1 MDGSVGAGQVP
12 TKHTRWGLW
21 IFLAILGVIVLG
33 GFLLVVGFT
42 SLVSA
47 NQVVVKPD
55 STLVLSLSSPLKES
69 PPDPIATQIFHEKIY
84 NVFDTVRA
92 LDRAAKDERIKDLLI
107 EPGMANGLEL
117 GKLEQLRSA
126 VERFKKS
133 GKPVWAYYESA
144 STGGYYVA
152 SCADKVYAPPSGD
165 LILMGPTMALP
176 FFGGTLKKFGIVPQ
190 LYHIGAYKSYS
201 DTFTR
206 TDASDAEKEAT
217 NAILDSFYG
226 QLVDGIARGRKL
238 SPDQVKAAIDMG
250 FLWGDQMK
258 QQGLVDDLL
267 YQDQVEQG
275 LKKING
281 NRERWNRID
290 MADYQND
297 HRISL
302 SEGAKRTVAYVVA
315 SGDIVSGERSSGNI
329 GSKTL
334 IRWLRKTGEDSG
346 ISAVV
351 LRVDSPGGDALASD
365 LIWRQVQVLRKSK
378 PVVVSMSDLAASG
391 GYYISMGSDGI
402 VAEPGTITGS
412 IGVVTGKFVIK
423 GLLDFVDFNMEIMK
437 RGKNSDLFSSYTPY
451 TAEQEQLIQGQM
463 QSFYHTFVQKAAE
476 GRHKSYEAI
485 DQVGQGRIWSG
496 EDALKLGLVDKLGGI
511 EEAIALAKEKAG
523 IPPQEPVHIVM
534 YPKPKTILQAFLE
547 EKTDSLIRA
556 RERSEVPPEL
566 WQLYQD
572 YERVRP
578 LVSEPFSL
586 YTPIRVT
593 M

>member
-33 GFLLVVGFT
+33 GFLLVAGFA
-42 SLVSA
+42 SLVST
-47 NQVVVKPD
+47 NQVAVKPD
-55 STLVLSLSSPLKES
+55 STLVLSLSSPFQES

-92 LDRAAKDERIKDLLI
+92 LDRAAKDERIKSLLI
-107 EPGMANGLEL
+107 EPGMGGGTGL

-165 LILMGPTMALP
+165 LILMGPAMALP

-258 QQGLVDDLL
+258 QQRLVDDLL

-281 NRERWNRID
+281 NGERWNRID

-297 HRISL
+297 HRINL
-302 SEGAKRTVAYVVA
+302 SEGAKKTVAYVVA
-315 SGDIVSGERSSGNI
+315 NGDIVSGEKGSSNI
-329 GSKTL
+329 GSETL
-334 IRWLRKTGEDSG
+334 IRWLRKIGEDSG

-365 LIWRQVQVLRKSK
+365 VIWRQVQVLRKSK

-451 TAEQEQLIQGQM
+451 TPEQEQLIQGQM
-463 QSFYHTFVQKAAE
+463 QSFYKTFVQKAAE

-523 IPPQEPVHIVM
+523 IPPKEPVHIVM

-547 EKTDSLIRA
+547 EKTDSLVRA

-566 WQLYQD
+566 WQLYQE
-572 YERVRP
+572 YEQVRP

>member
-33 GFLLVVGFT
+33 GFLLVAGFA
-42 SLVSA
+42 SLVST
-47 NQVVVKPD
+47 NQVAVKPD
-55 STLVLSLSSPLKES
+55 STLVLSLSSPFQES

-92 LDRAAKDERIKDLLI
+92 LDRAAKDERIKSLLI
-107 EPGMANGLEL
+107 EPGMGGGTGL

-165 LILMGPTMALP
+165 LILMGPAMALP

-258 QQGLVDDLL
+258 QQRLVDDLL

-281 NRERWNRID
+281 NGERWNRID

-297 HRISL
+297 HRINL
-302 SEGAKRTVAYVVA
+302 SEGAKKTVAYVVA
-315 SGDIVSGERSSGNI
+315 NGDIVSGEKGSSNI
-329 GSKTL
+329 GSETL
-334 IRWLRKTGEDSG
+334 IRWLRKIGEDSG

-365 LIWRQVQVLRKSK
+365 VIWRQVQVLRKSK

-451 TAEQEQLIQGQM
+451 TPEQEQLIQGQM
-463 QSFYHTFVQKAAE
+463 QSFYKTFVPKAAE
-476 GRHKSYEAI
+476 GRDKSYEAL

-523 IPPQEPVHIVM
+523 IPPKEPVHIVM

-547 EKTDSLIRA
+547 EKTDSLVRA

-566 WQLYQD
+566 WQLYQE
-572 YERVRP
+572 YEQVRP

>member
-33 GFLLVVGFT
+33 GFLLVVGFA
-42 SLVSA
+42 SLVST
-47 NQVVVKPD
+47 NQVAVKPD
-55 STLVLSLSSPLKES
+55 STLVLSLSSPFQES
-69 PPDPIATQIFHEKIY
+69 PPDPIATQIFHERIY

-92 LDRAAKDERIKDLLI
+92 LDRAAKDERIKSLLI
-107 EPGMANGLEL
+107 EPGMGGVTGL

-165 LILMGPTMALP
+165 LILMGPAMALP

-226 QLVDGIARGRKL
+226 QLVDGIAQGRKL

-258 QQGLVDDLL
+258 EQRLVDDLL

-281 NRERWNRID
+281 NKDRWNRID

-297 HRISL
+297 HRINL
-302 SEGAKRTVAYVVA
+302 SEGAKKTVAYVVA
-315 SGDIVSGERSSGNI
+315 SGDIVSGERGSSNI
-329 GSKTL
+329 GSQTL
-334 IRWLRKTGEDSG
+334 IRWLRKIGEDSG

-365 LIWRQVQVLRKSK
+365 VIWRQVQVLRKSK

-451 TAEQEQLIQGQM
+451 TPDQEQLIQGQM
-463 QSFYHTFVQKAAE
+463 QSFYKTFVTKAAE

-523 IPPQEPVHIVM
+523 IPPKEPVHIVM

-547 EKTDSLIRA
+547 EKTDSLVRA

-566 WQLYQD
+566 WQLYQE
-572 YERVRP
+572 YEQVRP

>member
-1 MDGSVGAGQVP
+1 MDGSVGVGQAP
-12 TKHTRWGLW
+12 IKRTRWGLW

-33 GFLLVVGFT
+33 GFLLVVGFA
-42 SLVSA
+42 SLVGA
-47 NQVVVKPD
+47 NQVVVRPD
-55 STLVLSLSSPLKES
+55 STLVLSLDRPLQEM
-69 PPDPIATQIFHEKIY
+69 PPDPIATQLFHEKIY

-92 LDRAAKDERIKDLLI
+92 LDRAAKDDRIKDLLI
-107 EPGMANGLEL
+107 QPGMGGGTGLA
-117 GKLEQLRSA
+117 KREQLRSA

-152 SCADKVYAPPSGD
+152 SVADKIYAPPSGD
-165 LILMGPTMALP
+165 LLLIGPAAALP

-217 NAILDSFYG
+217 NAILDSVYG
-226 QLVDGIARGRKL
+226 QLVEGIAQGRKL

-258 QQGLVDDLL
+258 QQHLVDDLL
-267 YQDQVEQG
+267 YKDQVEEG

-281 NRERWNRID
+281 NGAQWNRID

-297 HRISL
+297 HRVNL
-302 SEGAKRTVAYVVA
+302 HEGANKTIAYVVA
-315 SGDIVSGERSSGNI
+315 SGDIVSGGGRSGNI
-329 GSKTL
+329 GSDTL
-334 IRWLRKTGEDSG
+334 IRMLRKVGEDRN

-365 LIWRQVQVLRKSK
+365 VIWRQVQVLRKSK

-391 GYYISMGSDGI
+391 GYYISMGADGI

-412 IGVVTGKFVIK
+412 IGVVSGKFVIK

-437 RGKNSDLFSSYTPY
+437 RGKNSDLFDAYTPF
-451 TAEQEQLIQGQM
+451 TPEQEQLIQSQM
-463 QSFYHTFVQKAAE
+463 QSFYKTFVQKAAE
-476 GRHKSYEAI
+476 GRKKSYEDI
-485 DQVGQGRIWSG
+485 DKVGQGRIWSG

-511 EEAIALAKEKAG
+511 EEAIALAKQKAG
-523 IPPQEPVHIVM
+523 IPAKEPVRIIM

-547 EKTDSLIRA
+547 EKTDSLVRA

-566 WQLYQD
+566 WQLYQE

-586 YTPIRVT
+586 YTPIRLT

>member
-1 MDGSVGAGQVP
+1 MDGSVGAGQVL

-33 GFLLVVGFT
+33 GFLLVVGFA
-42 SLVSA
+42 SLVST
-47 NQVVVKPD
+47 NQVAVKPD
-55 STLVLSLSSPLKES
+55 STLVLSLSSPFQES
-69 PPDPIATQIFHEKIY
+69 PPDPIATQLFHAKIY

-92 LDRAAKDERIKDLLI
+92 LDRAAKDERIKSLLI
-107 EPGMANGLEL
+107 EPGMGGATGL

-152 SCADKVYAPPSGD
+152 SCADKIYAPPSGD
-165 LILMGPTMALP
+165 LILMGPSMALP

-226 QLVDGIARGRKL
+226 QIVDGIAQGRKL
-238 SPDQVKAAIDMG
+238 SPDQVKAAIDVG
-250 FLWGDQMK
+250 FLWGYQMK
-258 QQGLVDDLL
+258 QQRLVDDLL

-281 NRERWNRID
+281 NQDRWNRID

-297 HRISL
+297 HRINL
-302 SEGAKRTVAYVVA
+302 SEGAKKTVAYVVA
-315 SGDIVSGERSSGNI
+315 SGDIVSGEKGPSNI
-329 GSKTL
+329 GSETL
-334 IRWLRKTGEDSG
+334 IRWLRKIGEDSG

-365 LIWRQVQVLRKSK
+365 VIWRQVQVLRKSK

-451 TAEQEQLIQGQM
+451 TPEQEQLIQGQM
-463 QSFYHTFVQKAAE
+463 QSFYKTFVTKAAE
-476 GRHKSYEAI
+476 GRHQSYEAI

-511 EEAIALAKEKAG
+511 EAAIALAKEKAG
-523 IPPQEPVHIVM
+523 IPPKEPVHIVM

-547 EKTDSLIRA
+547 EKTDSLVRA

-566 WQLYQD
+566 WQLYQE
-572 YERVRP
+572 YEQVRP

-586 YTPIRVT
+586 YTPFRVT